1 MSKKAGSKKAT
12 LTALSFVVATAIS
25 GQAHAFPYSTW
36 PYKFV
41 LPPASSAMES
51 GPLTMAPLPAV
62 KFCVMQTSE
71 CNAAPD
77 ELVKMDLDNF
87 AILSLV
93 NRNVNAN
100 IRPIHKPVSG
110 SIDTWAIN
118 PDQGDCN
125 DYAVTKRHQLIQLG
139 LPSSALLLAAVQ
151 TSRGEGHLVL
161 VVRTDRGDYVL
172 DNLTSQ
178 IRSWRATGFRWVKR
192 QSIDDPQSWTAVL
205 PGAGRPVQVRK
216 EQVPPPLD
224 SVIEASMS
232 PRDFV
237 ASSAHTDREWFL

>member
-1 MSKKAGSKKAT
+1 MSKKAG
-12 LTALSFVVATAIS
+12 LTGLSVVAAIVMI
-25 GQAHAFPYSTW
+25 GQAEAFPFF
-36 PYKFV
+36 PFNPFKFT

-62 KFCVMQTSE
+62 KFCVTQTSE
-71 CNAAPD
+71 CSAAPD
-77 ELVKMDLDNF
+77 ELVKMDLESF
-87 AILSLV
+87 AILSLI
-93 NRNVNAN
+93 NQNVNAS
-100 IRPIHKPVSG
+100 IQPIHKAVSG

-125 DYAVTKRHQLIQLG
+125 DYAVTKRHQLMRLG

-151 TSRGEGHLVL
+151 TVWGEGHLVL

-172 DNLTSQ
+172 DNLTNQ
-178 IRSWRATGFRWVKR
+178 IRSWRKTGYRWVKR
-192 QSIDDPQSWTAVL
+192 QSIDNPQYWTAVA

-216 EQVPPPLD
+216 EQALPPTRD

-232 PRDFV
+232 PRHSIIP
-237 ASSAHTDREWFL
+237 SSRDEREWFL